1 MGTSVETPKALA
13 RGVERA
19 TAKKAPLRAAKSPAR
34 KVAKKGPAKKTAVKA
49 PAKKAV
55 RVVQVA
61 KTPAPP
67 TTEAT
72 TVTTPEQIAPEAPV
86 Q

>member
-1 MGTSVETPKALA
+1 VK
-13 RGVERA
+13 
-19 TAKKAPLRAAKSPAR
+19 AAKTPTR
-34 KVAKKGPAKKTAVKA
+34 KVAKKAPAKKAAVKA

-55 RVVQVA
+55 RVVQAA

-72 TVTTPEQIAPEAPV
+72 AVTTPEQIVPEAPI